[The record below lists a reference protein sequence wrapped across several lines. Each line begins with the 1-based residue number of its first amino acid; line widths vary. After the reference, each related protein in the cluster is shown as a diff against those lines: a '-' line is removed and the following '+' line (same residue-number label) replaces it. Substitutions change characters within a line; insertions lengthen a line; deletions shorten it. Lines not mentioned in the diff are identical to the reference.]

1 MRSSSVFKCFAISV
15 LSLGLFTHQHA
26 AAQTPL
32 NATKT
37 NLVNENTKF
46 ASAVECGECHIR
58 QYNEWSGSMMRYSS
72 ISPPIHTLERA
83 ENEFDP
89 EPFHPFGFPVQG
101 GLTASEFGQPT
112 FLNPPEGR
120 FAKGPMSAMPDGSR
134 VENNLFCQKC
144 HAPVAVLSD
153 IFPEW
158 SQYGGLEIDSHE
170 VLRILSKDPDFF
182 DTRPTQSQVNARLAD
197 DTIVNATGDDATRQR
212 NARIATEGVTC
223 TVCHRMN
230 GRNTDNTFADRRP
243 NFEPG
248 VANSAYLFEG
258 FANINAP
265 SDSKEQFPIFG
276 PYNASNSNS
285 NNGFLDL
292 VFDFAH
298 DTNTTELNADPFSA
312 AGPSNILVGND
323 GVKRPFI
330 STGEMCGTCHDV
342 RIPFPDVLVTDLSG
356 KSEAFRRVEN
366 LFTEWRNSPWNNNN
380 NAPDP
385 NGTVVTD
392 STVLDNSIANP
403 RGPARDVVSQA
414 AIDDP
419 DNLLAGALVGKV
431 DAQGNSIKQVTTC
444 QDCHMSKFMTDRQA
458 LPGQYPEGTIALG
471 GTSRKV
477 ADHRFIGVDRILVD
491 QSEFGQPYSM
501 ENTDPN
507 EELKETNDFRRVGLA
522 DISDLTNGVDPNG
535 FIHGGTELNGI
546 SDMREILL
554 QKAVDFKI
562 TSGTVEGPVGNRTLP
577 LRISVENI
585 GAGHNIP
592 AGLSQE
598 RQVWIELKV
607 LEPRRDSN
615 GNIIVMGGETQYQN
629 VYTSGYLVEK
639 PGDFNPIG
647 TDLYDKRDNGE
658 AFTQNEENCANPA
671 FEYNC
676 NLDDIYVIL
685 DGRQNIVD
693 GHRLEKRDITQVDDD
708 GTPEHDEPGDYNM
721 RQADPEIGLQEPINL
736 GLVNYQ
742 NGFTLGMDSAIEG
755 QGTPILENG
764 NAEQRRDKVFSQFIS
779 DTIDNGNA
787 LKPFEK
793 RIEKYDVPVA
803 DRQGPF
809 LVKARLR
816 FRPLPPEFLTNLA
829 KNPNSRV
836 TPEVIARNK
845 VIEMADDSCFAG
857 DPDHFAP
864 GRRCSPIATVDAGG
878 YHTCAS
884 VDGDTAQCW
893 GHGGAGKVGDNN
905 TAGHDVTLAQNVL
918 AATADKLS
926 GVQTIASGSQHSC
939 ALLLDGNVKCWGE
952 GSLGQLGDANAQDS
966 GLPVDVIISD
976 VQQVAVGGDHSC
988 ALTDDQFVLC
998 WGSNSNGQIGQALQV
1013 SNVTYPY
1020 TVSGLTNERGE
1031 PDTIAIS
1038 AGERHNCALSA
1049 MGTVRCWGSGAWGKL
1064 GDGDASAHDVI
1075 TPTLVQGLQYQA
1087 TQIAAGYSH
1096 TCALMADGNVKCWG
1110 GGASGKLGNGSTA
1123 NIDIT
1128 QAQGDVLGISGNAKQ
1143 ITVGRNHSCA
1153 LVDNGNQSQSVKC
1166 WGVGYA
1172 LGDGDANR
1180 ISKASATN
1188 VDWADDVLA
1197 VDAGYYHTCMVIREG
1212 STLCWGFNGNGQLGN
1227 GTASSS
1233 FVMSPTPITIV
1244 PTTTYHASQSNGGQS
1259 VDACTADQPWQI
1271 NCTDE
1276 GDWMDLNEDTGFKW
1290 TIAGGTGGS
1299 IRLSVKA
1306 GALSG
1311 TRSMSLWVN
1320 GSEVG
1325 IVTVESSWAP
1335 RGTGAEVHL
1344 PAFLQP
1350 GDNVIELK
1358 DTEGTMELDLFYLRV
1373 SRH

>member
-1 MRSSSVFKCFAISV
+1 MSTKLLVKL
-15 LSLGLFTHQHA
+15 LSTGAVTLGLLAGQNV

-32 NATKT
+32 DATKT
-37 NLVNENTKF
+37 NVVNDNYKI

-89 EPFHPFGFPVQG
+89 LAIMPFAFDVQG
-101 GLTASEFGQPT
+101 GLTASEFGHDNA
-112 FLNPPEGR
+112 LVNGVLDAPEGR

-134 VENNLFCQKC
+134 EENNLFCQKC
-144 HAPVAVLSD
+144 HAPVAVLTD
-153 IFPEW
+153 IFPAW
-158 SQYGGLEIDSHE
+158 SQYGGLEIDSHQ
-170 VLRILSKDPDFF
+170 VLRILSKDPNFF
-182 DTRPTQSQVNARLAD
+182 DSRPTQAQVNAKLAD
-197 DTIVNATGDDATRQR
+197 NTIENVSGDDADRQR

-223 TVCHRMN
+223 AVCHRMN
-230 GRNTDNTFADRRP
+230 GRNTDNTFANRRP

-258 FANINAP
+258 FAGVSAP
-265 SDSKEQFPIFG
+265 SNNKGQLPIFG
-276 PYNASNSNS
+276 PYNASNSS
-285 NNGFLDL
+285 ANNGFLNL

-312 AGPSNILVGND
+312 PSPGNILVGND

-330 STGEMCGTCHDV
+330 SSGEMCGTCHDV
-342 RIPFPDVLVTDLSG
+342 RIPLPDVLVSDLSG

-380 NAPDP
+380 NAPDS
-385 NGTVVTD
+385 NGTEVTD
-392 STVLDNSIANP
+392 ATVLDNAIANP
-403 RGPARDVVSQA
+403 RGPARDVVSMA
-414 AIDDP
+414 AISDP
-419 DNLLAGALVGKV
+419 DNLQAGALIGKN
-431 DAQGNSIKQVTTC
+431 DAQGNAIKQITTC
-444 QDCHMSKFMTDRQA
+444 QDCHMSKFMTDTAA
-458 LPGQYPEGTIALG
+458 LPGEYPLGTIALG

-491 QSEFGQPYSM
+491 QSEFGQPYTM
-501 ENTDPN
+501 ENSDPN
-507 EELKETNDFRRVGLA
+507 EELNETTDFRRVGLA

-535 FIHGGTELNGI
+535 FIHGGPELNGI

-554 QKAVDFKI
+554 EKAVDFGI

-577 LRISVENI
+577 VRISVENV

-598 RQVWIELKV
+598 RQVWIELQV
-607 LEPRRDSN
+607 LEPQRDSS
-615 GNIIVMGGETQYQN
+615 GNIIIVGGETQYQN
-629 VYTSGYLVEK
+629 VYTSGYLVKK

-647 TDLYDKRDNGE
+647 TDLY
-658 AFTQNEENCANPA
+658 EENDCFLPSN
-671 FEYNC
+671 EYEC
-676 NLDDIYVIL
+676 NLDDIYVVL
-685 DGRQNIVD
+685 DGRMDIED
-693 GHRLEKRDITQVDDD
+693 GHRLEKRDITMVDDD
-708 GTPEHDEPGDYNM
+708 GTPDHDEPGDYSM
-721 RQADPEIGLQEPINL
+721 RQADPEIGLSDPINL

-742 NGFTLGMDSAIEG
+742 NGFTRGMDSPTEG
-755 QGTPILENG
+755 QGAPILVSG
-764 NAEQRRDKVFSQFIS
+764 NTEQRRDKVFSQFIS

-787 LKPFEK
+787 LRPFEK
-793 RIEKYDVPVA
+793 RIEKYDVPVTG
-803 DRQGPF
+803 RQGPF

-816 FRPLPPEFLTNLA
+816 FRPLPPEFLINLA
-829 KNPNSRV
+829 KNENSRV
-836 TPEVIARNK
+836 TPAVIARNK

-864 GRRCSPIATVDAGG
+864 GRRCSPIATVNAGG

-905 TAGHDVTLAQNVL
+905 TGGHNVTLAQNVL
-918 AATADKLS
+918 SATGDKLD

-952 GSLGQLGDANAQDS
+952 GSLGQLGDANSQDS
-966 GLPVDVIISD
+966 GLPVDVFTSNI
-976 VQQVAVGGDHSC
+976 QQLAIGGEHSC
-988 ALTDDQFVLC
+988 ALTHNRYVQC
-998 WGSNSNGQIGQALQV
+998 WGSNSNGQIGQASQV
-1013 SNVTYPY
+1013 ANVTYPY

-1049 MGTVRCWGSGAWGKL
+1049 MGTVRCWGNGSWGKL
-1064 GDGDASAHDVI
+1064 GDGNSQAHNVYSP
-1075 TPTLVQGLQYQA
+1075 TPVKGLQYRV

-1096 TCALMADGNVKCWG
+1096 TCALMVDGNVKCWG
-1110 GGASGKLGNGSTA
+1110 GGANGKLGNGSTA
-1123 NIDIT
+1123 SVDIAE
-1128 QAQGDVLGISGNAKQ
+1128 AQGDVLGINGNAIQ

-1153 LVDNGNQSQSVKC
+1153 LVDHGNQSQSVQC

-1172 LGDGDANR
+1172 LGDGDTSR
-1180 ISKASATN
+1180 TDKAAATN
-1188 VDWADDVLA
+1188 VNWADDVVA
-1197 VDAGYYHTCMVIREG
+1197 IDAGYYHSCMVIREG

-1227 GTASSS
+1227 GVTSGS
-1233 FVMSPTPITIV
+1233 FTMSPTPITVV
-1244 PTTTYHASQSNGGQS
+1244 PTTTYYASLSNGGES
-1259 VDACTADQPWQI
+1259 VNACIANQPWQI

-1276 GDWMDLNEDTGFKW
+1276 GEWMDLNGDTGFRW

-1320 GSEVG
+1320 GAEVG

-1358 DTEGTMELDLFYLRV
+1358 DTEGTMELDLYHLRV

>member
-1 MRSSSVFKCFAISV
+1 MTSSNVFKIVAISA

-32 NATKT
+32 DATKT

-89 EPFHPFGFPVQG
+89 PAIMPFAFNVQG
-101 GLTASEFGQPT
+101 GLTASEFGHDNA
-112 FLNPPEGR
+112 LVNGVLDASEGR
-120 FAKGPMSAMPDGSR
+120 FAKGPMSASGDGSR

-153 IFPEW
+153 VFPEW

-170 VLRILSKDPDFF
+170 VLRILSKDPNFF
-182 DTRPTQSQVNARLAD
+182 DTRPTQSQVNARLAN
-197 DTIVNATGDDATRQR
+197 DTIVNASGDDATRQR

-248 VANSAYLFEG
+248 VANSAYLFEV
-258 FANINAP
+258 FV
-265 SDSKEQFPIFG
+265 DSTLPPQFLPVFG
-276 PYNASNSNS
+276 PYNQVNSNLG
-285 NNGFLDL
+285 NGFLDL
-292 VFDFAH
+292 VSPPH
-298 DTNTTELNADPFSA
+298 QGLVTELQSDPSD
-312 AGPSNILVGND
+312 SNSDALFGND

-330 STGEMCGTCHDV
+330 STSEMCGTCHDV
-342 RIPFPDVLVTDLSG
+342 RIPLPDVLVTDLSG

-385 NGTVVTD
+385 NGTEVTS

-419 DNLLAGALVGKV
+419 DNLLAGALIGKI
-431 DAQGNSIKQVTTC
+431 DTQGNPIKQITTC
-444 QDCHMSKFMTDRQA
+444 QDCHMSKFMTTPDGQ
-458 LPGQYPEGTIALG
+458 PGQYPIGFISTIEENKTA
-471 GTSRKV
+471 RKV
-477 ADHRFIGVDRILVD
+477 ADHRFIGVDRILID
-491 QSEFGQPYSM
+491 QSEFGQPYLS
-501 ENTDPN
+501 EDSDPN
-507 EELKETNDFRRVGLA
+507 NRLNDTDDFRRVGLA

-535 FIHGGTELNGI
+535 FIHGGSELSTI

-562 TSGTVEGPVGNRTLP
+562 TSGTVEGPVGDRTLP
-577 LRISVENI
+577 IRISVENV

-598 RQVWIELKV
+598 RQVWIELQV
-607 LEPRRDSN
+607 LEPQRDSN

-629 VYTSGYLVEK
+629 VYTSGYLVKK

-647 TDLYDKRDNGE
+647 TDLY
-658 AFTQNEENCANPA
+658 EENDCFQPSK
-671 FEYNC
+671 EYEC

-685 DGRQNIVD
+685 DGRQNILP

-708 GTPEHDEPGDYNM
+708 GTPDHDEPGDYNM
-721 RQADPEIGLQEPINL
+721 RQADPEIGLLEPINL

-742 NGFTLGMDSAIEG
+742 NGFTLGMDSTIEG
-755 QGTPILENG
+755 QGTPILESG

-779 DTIDNGNA
+779 DTIDNNNA

-793 RIEKYDVPVA
+793 RIEKYDVPIA

-816 FRPLPPEFLTNLA
+816 FRPLPPEFLENLK
-829 KNPNSRV
+829 KNPGSRI
-836 TPEVIARNK
+836 TEQVIARNK
-845 VIEMADDSCFAG
+845 VIEMAGDSCFAG

-905 TAGHDVTLAQNVL
+905 TAGHNVTLAQNVL
-918 AATADKLS
+918 AANADKLS

-939 ALLLDGNVKCWGE
+939 ALLLGGNVKCWGE
-952 GSLGQLGDANAQDS
+952 GSLGQLGDASAQDS

-976 VQQVAVGGDHSC
+976 VQQVTVGGNHSC
-988 ALTDDQFVLC
+988 ALTNDKRVHC

-1013 SNVTYPY
+1013 ANVTYPY
-1020 TVSGLTNERGE
+1020 IVSGLTNERGE

-1038 AGERHNCALSA
+1038 AGESHNCALSA
-1049 MGTVRCWGSGAWGKL
+1049 LGTVRCWGSGAWGKL
-1064 GDGDASAHDVI
+1064 GDGNASAHDVT

-1087 TQIAAGYSH
+1087 TQVAAGYSH

-1123 NIDIT
+1123 NVDIAE
-1128 QAQGDVLGISGNAKQ
+1128 AQGNVLGINGNAKQ

-1153 LVDNGNQSQSVKC
+1153 LIDHGNQSQSVQC

-1172 LGDGDANR
+1172 LGDGDTSQT
-1180 ISKASATN
+1180 SKASATN
-1188 VDWADDVLA
+1188 VNWAANDVVA
-1197 VDAGYYHTCMVIREG
+1197 INAGYYHTCMVIREG
-1212 STLCWGFNGNGQLGN
+1212 TNLCWGFNGNGQLGN

-1233 FVMSPTPITIV
+1233 FEMSPTPITIV

-1276 GDWMDLNEDTGFKW
+1276 GDWIDLNEDTGFKW

-1320 GSEVG
+1320 GNEVG
-1325 IVTVESSWAP
+1325 VITVESSWAP